1 MCDTYNIMTQITSN
15 SFYAKITFFPQPSPF
30 HSMLRVDY
38 HRIEEPI

>member
-15 SFYAKITFFPQPSPF
+15 SFYAKITFSPSPF